1 MDKLFFWV
9 NLEDAYGFHNQFF
22 VEENAFLTGLIVSL
36 VIGVVVS
43 AAYYF
48 GCCNSK
54 TSLSTANIPS
64 WVIALCLAGGLSY
77 LVADFAIIGKANTV
91 DEDSM
96 FRRNSFYVSMQKH
109 YENAYASEIDD
120 EQQLQPVMDE
130 MTEISNNLDAG
141 KDVRLPFDLG
151 CVIYAILFFY
161 ITSICVK
168 GMTSNGAAIP
178 HKWPN

>member
-9 NLEDAYGFHNQFF
+9 NLEDDYGFHNQFF
-22 VEENAFLTGLIVSL
+22 VEENAFITGLIVSL

-77 LVADFAIIGKANTV
+77 LVADFAIIGKANTL
-91 DEDSM
+91 DKDSM
-96 FRRNSFYVSMQKH
+96 FRRYSFYVSM
-109 YENAYASEIDD
+109 ENYYGKYADQTDD
-120 EQQLQPVMDE
+120 VLQLQEVENEKKD
-130 MTEISNNLDAG
+130 ISDNLDAG
-141 KDVRLPFDLG
+141 RDVRRKFDLG
-151 CVIYAILFFY
+151 CGFYAILFFY
-161 ITSICVK
+161 ITSILIK
-168 GMTSNGAAIP
+168 GMTRNGAAIP

>member
-9 NLEDAYGFHNQFF
+9 NLEDDYGFHNQFF

-54 TSLSTANIPS
+54 TSLSTVNIPS

-109 YENAYASEIDD
+109 YKNAYASEIDD
-120 EQQLQPVMDE
+120 EQQLQPVMDV